1 MLTRRIPTATY
12 RLQFNK
18 DFTFQN
24 ACAILDYLCELGI
37 SDIYA
42 SPILTSRR
50 GSGHGYDVTDPTRID
65 ADLGSEADFEAFQ
78 QELQNHDMGL
88 LLDIVPNH
96 MAASNENPWW
106 MDVLANGPESPFASY
121 FDIDW
126 HPPSQNMENKILL
139 PVLGRPFG
147 EVLDGREL
155 KLTYEDG
162 RFFVK
167 YFESLFPLAPKSY
180 CQLLQH
186 RIDSLK
192 ILLGEA
198 SEQFQD
204 YAGIIS
210 ALSAFSERN
219 ATSHL
224 SAADRHSNFEAVRE
238 RLWHLLSES
247 SVIAA
252 FVDSNLGDYNGKEG
266 DSGSLGNLESLLG
279 EQYYALAYWQNVND
293 TINYRRFFTITDLVG
308 MRVEDPLVFDATHSL
323 MLRLMPKGVFVGM
336 RVDHIDGLRDPLAY
350 LRRLQERITS
360 AESRAEAAH
369 GYVLVEKILAR
380 SERLPPDWPVS
391 GTTGYD
397 YLNYVNGIFVHPQ
410 GAKRIENIYSAFIGK
425 TLKFEDVLLE
435 KKNLVMNTLLAVEM
449 RSLGRQLGELAGQDR
464 YARDLSRRELT
475 DALLEV
481 TACLSVYRT
490 YIRNL
495 DVPEDAKQFIGAALE
510 AAGVH
515 KPELNPDCFGF
526 LRDVMML
533 LNPPHVHP
541 AQREARLN
549 FVMRWQQFTGPIV
562 AKGLEDTA
570 LYVYHPLL
578 SLNDVGGN
586 PQPGGI
592 SLETFHEFI
601 IRRQEHWPHTL
612 NTTSTHDTKRAEDVR
627 ARINI
632 LSEAPEEWQ
641 NHLGQWAK
649 ENASHKFNV
658 DGQLVPDANE
668 EYFLYQTLLGAWPLN
683 PAALPQL
690 VPRLQAYVVK
700 ATREAMV
707 HTRWA
712 RPNLQHEEALTRFVD
727 AVLNERVSKR
737 FLIDFRSF
745 QEQVAFYGMLNSLGQ
760 TLLKI
765 TCPGVPDFYQG
776 AELWDYRLVDP
787 DNRGPV
793 DFAERIALLA
803 RMKATGKNESIE
815 VVQELVRKWTD
826 GSIKLYCIWKAL
838 AFRKKNAALFSD
850 GQFEPVTATG
860 GRAENVLGFLRK
872 QERNWA
878 LIIVPRWL
886 GKTNAQFAWNGKDS
900 YWDDTHIRLSPDA
913 PDAWRN
919 IFTGE
924 EIEVETRNDQRVLA
938 LHDLVGYFPV
948 GLFEPASRS

>member
-18 DFTFQN
+18 NFTFQN
-24 ACAILDYLCELGI
+24 ACAILDYLSELGI

-96 MAASNENPWW
+96 MAASHENPWW

-162 RFFVK
+162 RFFVQ

-180 CQLLQH
+180 RQLLQH
-186 RIDSLK
+186 RIDTLK
-192 ILLGEA
+192 IMLGEA

-219 ATSHL
+219 AASHL

-238 RLWHLLSES
+238 RLWHLLNASG
-247 SVIAA
+247 VIAD
-252 FVDSNLGDYNGKEG
+252 FVDSNLADYNGKEG
-266 DSGSLGNLESLLG
+266 DSGSLGNLEGLLG

-293 TINYRRFFTITDLVG
+293 TINYRRFFTITNLVG
-308 MRVEDPLVFDATHSL
+308 IRVEDPLVFDATHSL
-323 MLRLMPKGVFVGM
+323 ILRLIPKGVFVGF

-350 LRRLQERITS
+350 LTRLQERITS
-360 AESRAEAAH
+360 AESPTKAAH

-380 SERLPPDWPVS
+380 SERLPSDWPVS

-397 YLNYVNGIFVHPQ
+397 YLNYMNGIFVHPQ
-410 GAKRIENIYSAFIGK
+410 GAKHIENIYSAFIGK
-425 TLKFEDVLLE
+425 TLKFEDVLLQ
-435 KKNLVMNTLLAVEM
+435 KKDLVMNILLAVEM

-510 AAGVH
+510 IARVR
-515 KPELNPDCFGF
+515 KPRVNPDCFGF
-526 LRDVMML
+526 LRDVLML
-533 LNPPHVHP
+533 LNPPHVHS

-549 FVMRWQQFTGPIV
+549 FVLRWQQFTGPIV

-586 PQPGGI
+586 PQPDGI
-592 SLETFHEFI
+592 SLEAFHEFI
-601 IRRQEHWPHTL
+601 VQRQEHWPHTL
-612 NTTSTHDTKRAEDVR
+612 NATSTHDTKRAEDVR

-632 LSEAPEEWQ
+632 LSETPEEWQ

-658 DGQLVPDANE
+658 DSQLVPDPNE

-683 PAALPQL
+683 HAALPEL
-690 VPRLQAYVVK
+690 APRLKAYVVK

-707 HTRWA
+707 HTRWT
-712 RPNLQHEEALTRFVD
+712 RPNLQHEEAFTRFVD
-727 AVLNERVSKR
+727 AILNERLSER

-745 QEQVAFYGMLNSLGQ
+745 QEQVAFYGMLNSLSQ

-803 RMKATGKNESIE
+803 RMKATCRNESIE
-815 VVQELVRKWTD
+815 VAQELVRNWAD

-838 AFRKKNAALFSD
+838 TFRKKNAALFSH

-872 QERNWA
+872 QERNSA

-886 GKTNAQFAWNGKDS
+886 RKTNARLAWNGKDS

-924 EIEVETRNDQRVLA
+924 EIEVETRNDHPVLT
-938 LHDLVGYFPV
+938 LRGLVGYFPV
-948 GLFEPASRS
+948 GLFEAASRS

>member
-24 ACAILDYLCELGI
+24 ARAILGYLSELGI

-50 GSGHGYDVTDPTRID
+50 GSGHGYDITDPTRID

-126 HPPSQNMENKILL
+126 RPPSQNMENKILL

-155 KLTYEDG
+155 KLIYEDG
-162 RFFVK
+162 RFFVQ

-180 CQLLQH
+180 RQLLQH
-186 RIDSLK
+186 RLDTLK
-192 ILLGEA
+192 TMLGEA
-198 SEQFQD
+198 SEQYQD

-210 ALSAFSERN
+210 SLSAFSERD
-219 ATSHL
+219 AASHL
-224 SAADRHSNFEAVRE
+224 FAADRHSNFEGVRE
-238 RLWHLLSES
+238 RLRHLLNASG
-247 SVIAA
+247 VIAA
-252 FVDSNLGDYNGKEG
+252 FVDSNLADYNGKEG
-266 DSGSLGNLESLLG
+266 DSGSLSNLEGLLG
-279 EQYYALAYWQNVND
+279 EQFYALAYWQNVND
-293 TINYRRFFTITDLVG
+293 TINYRRFFTITNLVG

-323 MLRLMPKGVFVGM
+323 ILRLIPKGVFAGL

-350 LRRLQERITS
+350 LRRLQERITN
-360 AESRAEAAH
+360 AESPTKAAH

-380 SERLPPDWPVS
+380 SESLPSDWPVS

-397 YLNYVNGIFVHPQ
+397 FLNYVNGIFVHPQ
-410 GAKRIENIYSAFIGK
+410 GAKHIENIYSDFIGK
-425 TLKFEDVLLE
+425 TLKFEDVLFE
-435 KKNLVMNTLLAVEM
+435 KKHLVMNTLLAVEM

-464 YARDLSRRELT
+464 YAKDLSRRELT
-475 DALLEV
+475 DALREV

-495 DVPEDAKQFIGAALE
+495 DVPEDARQYIGAALE
-510 AAGVH
+510 IACAR
-515 KPELNPDCFGF
+515 KPRLNPDCFGF
-526 LRDVMML
+526 LRDVLML
-533 LNPPHVHP
+533 LNHPHVHP
-541 AQREARLN
+541 AQREARLS

-562 AKGLEDTA
+562 AKSLEDTA

-578 SLNDVGGN
+578 SLNDVGGD
-586 PQPGGI
+586 PRPDGI

-601 IRRQEHWPHTL
+601 IQREEHWPHAL
-612 NTTSTHDTKRAEDVR
+612 NATATHDTKRAEDVR
-627 ARINI
+627 ARINF

-641 NHLGQWAK
+641 NHLGQWTK

-668 EYFLYQTLLGAWPLN
+668 EYFLYQTLLGTWPLN
-683 PAALPQL
+683 PVALPQL
-690 VPRLQAYVVK
+690 LPRLQAYVVK

-707 HTRWA
+707 HTRWT
-712 RPNLQHEEALTRFVD
+712 RPNLQHEEALTKFVE
-727 AVLNERVSKR
+727 AILNARLSER
-737 FLIDFRSF
+737 FLIYFKSF
-745 QEQVAFYGMLNSLGQ
+745 QERVAFYGMLNSLSQ

-776 AELWDYRLVDP
+776 TELWDYRLVDP

-793 DFAERIALLA
+793 DFAERMAMLTK
-803 RMKATGKNESIE
+803 MQVTGRNGSVEGVQQLVKNWI
-815 VVQELVRKWTD
+815 D
-826 GSIKLYCIWKAL
+826 GGIKLYCIWKAL
-838 AFRKKNAALFSD
+838 AFRKKNVALFSH

-860 GRAENVLGFLRK
+860 GRADNVLGFLRK
-872 QERNWA
+872 QERTWA

-886 GKTNAQFAWNGKDS
+886 ARANARLAWNGNDS
-900 YWDDTHIRLSPDA
+900 FWDDTYIPLFADA
-913 PDAWRN
+913 PAAWHN

-924 EIEVETRNDQRVLA
+924 VIESQTRNGQLVLA
-938 LHDLVGYFPV
+938 LRGLVGHFPV
-948 GLFEPASRS
+948 GLFEAAPRS

>member
-1 MLTRRIPTATY
+1 M
-12 RLQFNK
+12 
-18 DFTFQN
+18 
-24 ACAILDYLCELGI
+24 GI

-126 HPPSQNMENKILL
+126 RPPSQNMENKILL

-162 RFFVK
+162 RFFVQ

-180 CQLLQH
+180 RQLLQH
-186 RIDSLK
+186 RLDTLK
-192 ILLGEA
+192 TMLGEA

-204 YAGIIS
+204 YAGIVS
-210 ALSAFSERN
+210 ALSAFSERDG
-219 ATSHL
+219 ASHL
-224 SAADRHSNFEAVRE
+224 FAADRHSNFEGVRE
-238 RLWHLLSES
+238 RLRHLLGASG
-247 SVIAA
+247 VIAA
-252 FVDSNLGDYNGKEG
+252 FVDSNLADYNGKEG
-266 DSGSLGNLESLLG
+266 DSGSLSNLEGLLG
-279 EQYYALAYWQNVND
+279 EQFYALAYWQNVND
-293 TINYRRFFTITDLVG
+293 TINYRRFFTITNLVG

-323 MLRLMPKGVFVGM
+323 ILRLIPKGVFAGL

-350 LRRLQERITS
+350 LRRLQERITD
-360 AESRAEAAH
+360 AESPTEAAH

-380 SERLPPDWPVS
+380 SESLPSDWPVS

-397 YLNYVNGIFVHPQ
+397 FLNYVNGIFVHSQ
-410 GAKRIENIYSAFIGK
+410 GAKQIENIYSDFIGK
-425 TLKFEDVLLE
+425 TLKFEDVLFE
-435 KKNLVMNTLLAVEM
+435 KKHLVMNTLLAVEM

-475 DALLEV
+475 DALREV

-495 DVPEDAKQFIGAALE
+495 DVPEDARQYIGAALE
-510 AAGVH
+510 IARAR
-515 KPELNPDCFGF
+515 KPRLNPDCFGF
-526 LRDVMML
+526 LRDVLML

-541 AQREARLN
+541 AQREARLS

-562 AKGLEDTA
+562 AKSLEDTA

-578 SLNDVGGN
+578 SLNDVGGD
-586 PQPGGI
+586 PRPDGI
-592 SLETFHEFI
+592 SLEAFHEFI
-601 IRRQEHWPHTL
+601 IQRQEHWPHAL
-612 NTTSTHDTKRAEDVR
+612 NATATHDTKRAEDVR
-627 ARINI
+627 ARINF

-658 DGQLVPDANE
+658 DGQLVPDENE
-668 EYFLYQTLLGAWPLN
+668 EYFLYQTLLGTWPLN

-690 VPRLQAYVVK
+690 LPRLQAYVVK

-707 HTRWA
+707 HTRWT
-712 RPNLQHEEALTRFVD
+712 RPNLRHEEALTRFVE
-727 AVLNERVSKR
+727 AILNPRLSER

-745 QEQVAFYGMLNSLGQ
+745 QERVAFYGMLNSLSQ

-776 AELWDYRLVDP
+776 TELWDYRLVDP

-793 DFAERIALLA
+793 DFAERMAMLTK
-803 RMKATGKNESIE
+803 MQVTGRNGSVEG
-815 VVQELVRKWTD
+815 VQELVKNWID
-826 GSIKLYCIWKAL
+826 GGIKLYCIWKAL
-838 AFRKKNAALFSD
+838 AFRKKNVALFSH

-860 GRAENVLGFLRK
+860 GRADNVLGFLRK

-886 GKTNAQFAWNGKDS
+886 GRANARLAWNGNDS
-900 YWDDTHIRLSPDA
+900 FWDDTCIPLSADA
-913 PDAWRN
+913 PAAWRN

-924 EIEVETRNDQRVLA
+924 VIEVETRNGQPVLA
-938 LHDLVGYFPV
+938 LRGLVGYFPV
-948 GLFEPASRS
+948 GLFEAASRS